1 MRATILIQA
10 FCNTRSDL
18 DMEKTVCPLPIRCEA
33 KTSFLYISKSYLVF
47 LLFKNFHCLEFSLAR
62 TKINFVPKPALYF
75 IGYLISTSLWQVR
88 QTQTQIIWRYS
99 PNFLSKVFHFLQLI
113 GYCCYCYNSR
123 HILTVL
129 FSLLVDK
136 TFSSIFYFEKWI
148 ATITWPTHF
157 YILINDFTYL
167 LTLAIQAIKKL
178 LRLFNLFRKETFKC
192 CHIKFC
198 NAVTLSCNVNVNIV
212 MLHKVL
218 TWEI

>member
-10 FCNTRSDL
+10 FCSTRSDL
-18 DMEKTVCPLPIRCEA
+18 DMEKTVCSLPIRCEA

-123 HILTVL
+123 HIFWL
-129 FSLLVDK
+129 FHPFQSLNWLYY
-136 TFSSIFYFEKWI
+136 SLCWWI
-148 ATITWPTHF
+148 KRFLPF
-157 YILINDFTYL
+157 FT
-167 LTLAIQAIKKL
+167 
-178 LRLFNLFRKETFKC
+178 LRNGLRQ
-192 CHIKFC
+192 
-198 NAVTLSCNVNVNIV
+198 
-212 MLHKVL
+212 
-218 TWEI
+218 